1 MADVI
6 LGIQWGDEGKGKI
19 VDNLASKYDY
29 VVRYQGGNN
38 AGHTIVVDGKTYTL
52 HLLPSGILYKNCKNV
67 LANGVVIDL
76 GALDDEMMQFEES
89 YTKDSGDI
97 SPLVGRLFISNKAH
111 IILPYHILLD
121 NANEKNRTKA
131 IGTTGKGIGPA
142 YADKIS
148 RCGIQIG
155 DLFRIESLK
164 AKIKA
169 NLDSVINRL
178 PNEKNNPLLNL
189 DSIMQELSGFADRF
203 KPFITDT
210 TLLLWDAQ
218 KSGKKILLEGAQGS
232 MLDIDHGTYPFV
244 TSSTTSIAGALS
256 GTGLNASDI
265 GEVTG
270 VFKAY
275 CTRVGN
281 GEFPTELLENK
292 LGEILQ
298 ERGNEFGATTGRA
311 RRCGWLDLVALRHAV
326 RLNGCNKLAL
336 MKIDVLDN
344 FEYINACV
352 KYRYHGEEIEYVPD
366 DLDVDPVYKEF
377 VGWAGSVRGVR
388 KFDDLPPEAKNY
400 INFIES
406 YVGCKIAFISTSPER
421 DDLIV
426 R

>member
-19 VDNLASKYDY
+19 VDNLASKFEY

-76 GALDDEMMQFEES
+76 GELDMEMNQFEES
-89 YTKDSGDI
+89 FDSKGDI
-97 SPLVGRLFISNKAH
+97 AEKSPLVGRLFISNKAH

-155 DLFRIESLK
+155 DLYRLESLRS
-164 AKIKA
+164 KIKA
-169 NLDSVINRL
+169 NLDSISSRL
-178 PNEKNNPLLNL
+178 PNNNLNL
-189 DSIMQELSGFADRF
+189 DSIMAELSGFAARF

-218 KSGKKILLEGAQGS
+218 KQGKKILLEGAQGS

-256 GTGLNASDI
+256 GTGLNTSDI
-265 GEVTG
+265 GEVIG
-270 VFKAY
+270 VAKAY

-281 GEFPTELLENK
+281 GEFPTELLENE
-292 LGEILQ
+292 LGEKLQ
-298 ERGNEFGATTGRA
+298 EKGHEFGATTGRP

-326 RLNGCNKLAL
+326 RLNGCTKLAL

-352 KYRYHGEEIEYVPD
+352 KYRYHNEEIEYVPD
-366 DLDVDPVYKEF
+366 DLDVDPIYKEF
-377 VGWAGSVRGVR
+377 VGWAGSVRGIR
-388 KFDDLPPEAKNY
+388 KFDDLPPEAQNY
-400 INFIES
+400 INFIEDF
-406 YVGCKIAFISTSPER
+406 VGCKIAYISTSPER
-421 DDLIV
+421 EDLIA

>member
-76 GALDDEMMQFEES
+76 GALDDEMVQFEES

-400 INFIES
+400 ITFIED